1 METDMAAAL
10 AGNSE
15 AHSVKFIDSK
25 KQNFALLSC
34 KSIYLACNSLMR
46 REVTY
51 IVIKLNSFVENR
63 DYLARKFFFKTELF
77 LVPASEPSAG
87 ARKCHFFQRR

>member
-1 METDMAAAL
+1 METDMAAANTL

-34 KSIYLACNSLMR
+34 KSIYLACNSLIR

-51 IVIKLNSFVENR
+51 IVIKPIFSRGKQNLFS
-63 DYLARKFFFKTELF
+63 TEVF
-77 LVPASEPSAG
+77 L
-87 ARKCHFFQRR
+87 RRSCY